1 MTDALAGPVAFQAYA
16 AAAHG
21 WDPVGTPIHRGAEL
35 AAHWPAFV
43 AANRSAVL
51 IFRRAGAP
59 LPAVSQVQA
68 HLHRA
73 RAEVLHHGSGAY
85 AAGMPCLRF
94 TQPAY
99 LPLVLPDGAAPHS
112 SAELP
117 LDGCMVAM
125 GVLERAAAPCEA
137 FEGVQAAAS
146 ALGWEWFH
154 GGVIVRAL
162 GELDGERRIPA
173 TISAAD
179 QLHFT
184 RRYGGDLWMWYVA
197 GRLVSSGMYS
207 VGEVTRALMAARR
220 HDCRPITPV
229 LRRTVVPPAPSEA
242 TVAVLIPT
250 VDRVPYLRAALAQLR
265 AQTHRPT
272 QIIVVDQTP
281 AASRDHQLEAD
292 FPELPLHIVRLDA
305 AGQSS
310 ARNAGIHLV
319 RADWTLLLDDDI
331 DFPPTLIAQHV
342 ALCEATGADV
352 SVGVATE
359 DGVAPLPEA
368 QRGWRLS
375 AVLMGGNSLVRTE
388 LLRQVGGFDLA
399 FDGGSRADGDLG
411 VRLQRAGALMLLDG
425 ANSLHHHH
433 APRGGLRVHKA
444 RTVTRASAR
453 QRIWGR
459 HPVVATELYICLRYY
474 GAWSLREMRLL
485 RLFSGLRMEGGRV
498 ARAARLLVGL
508 VTLWPEWR
516 RQAAVVERAQALAR
530 VHPSLTRF
538 DPPSEMREP

>member
-1 MTDALAGPVAFQAYA
+1 MTGALVGTMAFQAYA
-16 AAAHG
+16 ATVNG
-21 WDPVGTPIHRGAEL
+21 WQPVGAPMHRGAEL
-35 AAHWPAFV
+35 AAQWPAFV
-43 AANRSAVL
+43 TANRSAL
-51 IFRRAGAP
+51 LLFRRVGEP
-59 LPAVSQVQA
+59 LPEVAQVQA

-73 RAEVLHHGSGAY
+73 RAEVLHHGSGVY

-99 LPLVLPDGAAPHS
+99 LPLVLPDGVAPHS
-112 SAELP
+112 SAELL
-117 LDGCMVAM
+117 LDGCLVAM
-125 GVLERAAAPCEA
+125 GVLESAPAPCAA

-162 GELDGERRIPA
+162 SEHDGDRPIPA
-173 TISAAD
+173 PISAVD

-184 RRYGGDLWMWYVA
+184 RRYVGDLWMWYVA
-197 GRLVSSGMYS
+197 GRLVSSGMFPL
-207 VGEVTRALMAARR
+207 GEVARAVMAARR
-220 HDCRPITPV
+220 HRCRPITPV
-229 LRRTVVPPAPSEA
+229 LRRTMVPQARSEA

-250 VDRVPYLRAALAQLR
+250 VDRVPYLRAALEQLR

-292 FPELPLHIVRLDA
+292 FPELPLHVVRLDA

-310 ARNAGIHLV
+310 ARNAGIHQV

-359 DGVAPLPEA
+359 DGVTPLPEA

-375 AVLMGGNSLVRTE
+375 PVLMGGNSLVRTA
-388 LLRQVGGFDLA
+388 LLRNVRGFDLA

-411 VRLQRAGALMLLDG
+411 LRLQRAGALMLLDG

-444 RTVTRASAR
+444 RAVTRASAR
-453 QRIWGR
+453 QRILGR
-459 HPVVATELYICLRYY
+459 HPVVATELYICLRYF
-474 GAWSLREMRLL
+474 GEWSMREVRLV
-485 RLFSGLRMEGGRV
+485 RLFSGLRMEGGRLARV
-498 ARAARLLVGL
+498 ARLTVGVL
-508 VTLWPEWR
+508 TLWPEWR
-516 RQAAVVERAQALAR
+516 WQEQAVARAR
-530 VHPSLTRF
+530 VMAVTHPSLEDFEIPQIHGRT
-538 DPPSEMREP
+538 